1 MKLFYAK
8 GACSLAVR
16 IIINEIGLNS
26 EFESVDLKAKRT
38 ESGHDFLEINSK
50 GAVPTLQLDNGAILT
65 ENAVILQY
73 LADTN
78 KAPSLLPAVDTL
90 ERYRVLEWVNYIT
103 TEVHKSFA
111 GLFNPIVSDDIK
123 GTLFIPM
130 IKSKLNYINH
140 ELQDRK
146 YLIGDHFTLPDAYL
160 FVMLR
165 WADSCKISLNEYPNL
180 LSYQTEL
187 KVRSSIQK
195 SLKEEGL

>member
-1 MKLFYAK
+1 VSCKSREVH
-8 GACSLAVR
+8 SLAVR

-26 EFESVDLKAKRT
+26 EFESVDLKNKRT

-50 GAVPTLQLDNGAILT
+50 GAVPTLQLGNGAVLT

-73 LADTN
+73 PADTN
-78 KAPSLLPAVDTL
+78 KAHSLLPAVDNL

-111 GLFNPIVSDDIK
+111 GLFNPTVSDDIK

-130 IKSKLNYINH
+130 IKSKFNYINH

-146 YLIGDHFTLPDAYL
+146 YLTGDHFTLPDAYL

-180 LSYQTEL
+180 LSYQAEL
-187 KVRSSIQK
+187 KDRLSIQK
-195 SLKEEGL
+195 SLKEEGF